1 MDMKV
6 IVFTSEEGPETRAA
20 KDMGASLEADGYS
33 VAYYTT
39 EDEQAHTLQELY
51 DIYSYPSF
59 VVTQDD
65 GAFVERW
72 QGSVPLESDIKMFL
86 A

>member
-1 MDMKV
+1 MKV
-6 IVFTSEEGPETRAA
+6 MIFTSEEGPETRAA
-20 KDMGASLEADGYS
+20 KDLGASLEAEGNS
-33 VAYYTT
+33 VEYFTT
-39 EDEQAHTLQELY
+39 EDEHTHTLQELY

-59 VVTQDD
+59 VVAQDD

-72 QGSVPLESDIKMFL
+72 QGTVPMESDIKMFL